1 MFSAISKKDFSFQ
14 IFKGIVTAVLVTL
27 VGVLLFAFILSFV
40 DLSGAVIKPVNQF
53 IKLSAVFLGCF
64 FNVKED
70 GAIVKG
76 GLIGLLST
84 VFCFLL
90 FCLIAGAFSSW
101 LGFFIDLLFG
111 TAMGSLSGVITVMAT
126 RR

>member
-1 MFSAISKKDFSFQ
+1 MFKLAKKKDFVSQ
-14 IFKGIVTAVLVTL
+14 IFKGVITAVLVTL

-64 FNVKED
+64 FIIKDDSAVL
-70 GAIVKG
+70 KG

-84 VFCFLL
+84 IFCFLL
-90 FCLIAGAFSSW
+90 FCLIAGAVASW
-101 LGFFIDLLFG
+101 LGFLIDVVVG
-111 TAMGSLSGVITVMAT
+111 TIMGVLSGVLTVLSS

>member
-1 MFSAISKKDFSFQ
+1 MFNLAKKKDYVSQ
-14 IFKGIVTAVLVTL
+14 IFKGVVTAVLVTL
-27 VGVLLFAFILSFV
+27 IGVLLFAFILSFV

-64 FNVKED
+64 FSIKDD
-70 GAIVKG
+70 GAVLKG

-90 FCLIAGAFSSW
+90 FCLIAGAVTSW
-101 LGFFIDLLFG
+101 LGFLIDVVFG
-111 TAMGSLSGVITVMAT
+111 TVMGVLSGVITAIFS
-126 RR
+126 RK

>member
-1 MFSAISKKDFSFQ
+1 MFKLAKKKDFVSQ
-14 IFKGIVTAVLVTL
+14 IFKGVITAVLVTL

-64 FNVKED
+64 FSIKD
-70 GAIVKG
+70 DCAILKG

-84 VFCFLL
+84 IFCFLL
-90 FCLIAGAFSSW
+90 FCLIAGAVASW
-101 LGFFIDLLFG
+101 LGFLIDVVFG
-111 TAMGSLSGVITVMAT
+111 TIMGVLSGVITVLSS